1 MLILHQYI
9 YKGKGRQLQTD
20 FCHFMYCNNS
30 GKSVKYQIMNNLSNY
45 KLITNYKMAYI
56 KVRSTQCALS
66 FYNDWLKSM
75 DKGLT
80 GYLSLPNRRSKCFDC
95 GQNNIL
101 IDRVNKDGSRFSEL
115 HWFQS
120 YFKLGNQKS

>member
-1 MLILHQYI
+1 
-9 YKGKGRQLQTD
+9 
-20 FCHFMYCNNS
+20 
-30 GKSVKYQIMNNLSNY
+30 MNNLSNY

-75 DKGLT
+75 DKGYT